1 MLFCKRQNRLKAF
14 SEKNVS
20 WLYKNIPLI
29 SEKGIQNSNLSLFWF
44 LFQISVAILTDFL
57 RKWLL
62 NKMSSDPFFW
72 STVANLKC
80 NFAVA
85 RELFLI
91 VLLPDLVVYFPMIVL
106 NISFL
111 LIWFVKVLML
121 IWYRLNCLGSL
132 NLF

>member
-1 MLFCKRQNRLKAF
+1 MLFCKRQNQLKAF

-20 WLYKNIPLI
+20 WLYKNLPLI
-29 SEKGIQNSNLSLFWF
+29 LEKRIQNSNLSLFCF
-44 LFQISVAILTDFL
+44 LFQILVAILIDFL

-62 NKMSSDPFFW
+62 NKMSSDPVTLLASKILIINFFW

-121 IWYRLNCLGSL
+121 I
-132 NLF
+132 